1 MIFQE
6 MKIGGAFV
14 LEIEKVEDERGFF
27 ARSWCQKEF
36 QMHSLVSYLVQAN
49 ISFNKQKGT
58 LRGMHYQARPYGEA
72 KVVRCTR
79 GMIFDVIIDLRPE
92 SATFKQWIGV
102 ELTADNYRMLY
113 VPENCA
119 HGYITLEDRTEVTYL
134 VSQFYRRDF
143 EQGVRYDDPA
153 VGVRWPI
160 EVRAISEKD
169 RSWPYVSIENLE

>member
-14 LEIEKVEDERGFF
+14 LEVEKVEDERGFF

-36 QMHSLVSYLVQAN
+36 QMHSLVSHLVQAN

-92 SATFKQWIGV
+92 SVTFKQWIGV

-134 VSQFYRRDF
+134 VSQFYHRELER
-143 EQGVRYDDPA
+143 GVRYDDP
-153 VGVRWPI
+153 VFGVKWPI
-160 EVRAISEKD
+160 KVQVVSEKD
-169 RSWPYVSIENLE
+169 KSLPYVSI